1 MRPGCHILARPQLY
15 LSVMVKLR
23 TFLIAA
29 GLSAALGMPALA
41 QAPIRQGV
49 TSQDVAAQTQA
60 LQSQNAELR
69 LQIGDMERQIA
80 ELTGKIETLEFLLG
94 QTRDE
99 INRMQGDDARIG
111 EVLSQFEQ
119 QLTTMNRRLD
129 SMNERV
135 ANVGTQSEGLTTGGN
150 GAPRTVTVRNAD
162 GSVTQRE
169 VGSDDAGGT
178 NPSPPQPET
187 FTETSAPQPRQTGS
201 LGTISASDL
210 PGEAGPLFA
219 EAKSRL
225 LQFDYAGAEAAFTD
239 FLARFGDDAQAGEAQ
254 YWLAEVLYQ
263 QDEYEASGAAYT
275 QMIQAYPDDPR
286 APDALVKLARAMR
299 LMGETERACNA
310 LNALPQR
317 YPNASGVTVNLAAV
331 ERTRAGCDA

>member
-1 MRPGCHILARPQLY
+1 
-15 LSVMVKLR
+15 MVKLR
-23 TFLIAA
+23 TLLIIA
-29 GLSAALGMPALA
+29 GLGVALGAPVSA

-49 TSQDVAAQTQA
+49 TSQDIASQTQA

-69 LQIGDMERQIA
+69 LQIGDMEREMA
-80 ELTGKIETLEFLLG
+80 ELRGKVETLEFLLG

-99 INRMQGDDARIG
+99 VNRMQGDDARIG
-111 EVLSQFEQ
+111 QALSDIEQ
-119 QLTTMNRRLD
+119 RLTTLSRRMD

-135 ANVGTQSEGLTTGGN
+135 ANIGTQSEGRVSSGTT
-150 GAPRTVTVRNAD
+150 RIVTVRNAD
-162 GSVTQRE
+162 GSVSERTVTGE
-169 VGSDDAGGT
+169 GGGSGDAADTGPAG
-178 NPSPPQPET
+178 SPPRPET
-187 FTETSAPQPRQTGS
+187 FTEASAPQPVQTGS

-225 LQFDYAGAEAAFTD
+225 LQFDYAGAQAAFTE
-239 FLARFGDDAQAGEAQ
+239 FLARFGDDPQAGEAQ

-275 QMIQAYPDDPR
+275 QMIQEHPDDPR

-299 LMGETERACNA
+299 LLGETERACNA

-317 YPNASGVTVNLAAV
+317 YPDASGVTMNLAAV
-331 ERTRAGCDA
+331 ERTRAGCDS

>member
-1 MRPGCHILARPQLY
+1 
-15 LSVMVKLR
+15 MVKLR
-23 TFLIAA
+23 FLLIAA
-29 GLSAALGMPALA
+29 GLGASLGTPAFA

-49 TSQDVAAQTQA
+49 TSQDIATQNQA

-69 LQIGDMERQIA
+69 LRIADQEREIA
-80 ELTGKIETLEFLLG
+80 ELTGKVETLEFLLG

-99 INRMQGDDARIG
+99 VNRMQGDDARIG
-111 EVLSQFEQ
+111 EVLSEYEQ
-119 QLTTMNRRLD
+119 RITQLTRRLD
-129 SMNERV
+129 SMSERV
-135 ANVGTQSEGLTTGGN
+135 ANIGTQSEGMT
-150 GAPRTVTVRNAD
+150 
-162 GSVTQRE
+162 S
-169 VGSDDAGGT
+169 GSDTSGAAGPERSVPADDTAT
-178 NPSPPQPET
+178 NAPPRPET
-187 FTETSAPQPRQTGS
+187 FTEASSSQPPQTGS

-210 PGEAGPLFA
+210 LGEAGPLFA

-225 LQFDYAGAEAAFTD
+225 LQFDYAGAEAAFTE
-239 FLARFGDDAQAGEAQ
+239 FLDRFGDDHQAGEAQ

-275 QMIQAYPDDPR
+275 QMIREYPDDPR

-299 LMGETERACNA
+299 LLGETERACAA

>member
-1 MRPGCHILARPQLY
+1 
-15 LSVMVKLR
+15 MVKLR

-29 GLSAALGMPALA
+29 GLGVALGAPAFA

-49 TSQDVAAQTQA
+49 TSQDIAAQNQA
-60 LQSQNAELR
+60 LQAQNAELR
-69 LQIGDMERQIA
+69 LQIGDMEREIA
-80 ELTGKIETLEFLLG
+80 ELTGKVETLEFLLG

-99 INRMQGDDARIG
+99 VNRMQGDDTRIG
-111 EVLSQFEQ
+111 QALSEFEQ
-119 QLTTMNRRLD
+119 RITQLTRRMD

-135 ANVGTQSEGLTTGGN
+135 ANVGTQSENMANASGT
-150 GAPRTVTVRNAD
+150 TVTVRNAD
-162 GSVTQRE
+162 GSVTERTVTGPDTE
-169 VGSDDAGGT
+169 AGPAIGA
-178 NPSPPQPET
+178 PQPET

-225 LQFDYAGAEAAFTD
+225 LQFDYAGAEAAFTE
-239 FLARFGDDAQAGEAQ
+239 FLDRFGDDHQAGEAQ

-275 QMIQAYPDDPR
+275 QMIRDYPDDPR

-299 LMGETERACNA
+299 LLGETERACNA
-310 LNALPQR
+310 LNALPAR
-317 YPNASGVTVNLAAV
+317 YPGASGVTVNLAAV

>member
-1 MRPGCHILARPQLY
+1 
-15 LSVMVKLR
+15 MVKLR
-23 TFLIAA
+23 FLLIAA
-29 GLSAALGMPALA
+29 GLGASLGTPAFA

-49 TSQDVAAQTQA
+49 TSQDIATQNQA

-69 LQIGDMERQIA
+69 LRIADQEREIA
-80 ELTGKIETLEFLLG
+80 ELTGKVETLEFLLG

-99 INRMQGDDARIG
+99 VNRMQGDDARIG
-111 EVLSQFEQ
+111 EVLSEYEQ
-119 QLTTMNRRLD
+119 RITQLTRRLD
-129 SMNERV
+129 SMSERV
-135 ANVGTQSEGLTTGGN
+135 ANIGTQSEGMT
-150 GAPRTVTVRNAD
+150 
-162 GSVTQRE
+162 S
-169 VGSDDAGGT
+169 GSDTSGAAGPERSVPADDTAT
-178 NPSPPQPET
+178 NAPPRPET
-187 FTETSAPQPRQTGS
+187 FTEASSSQPPQTGS

-225 LQFDYAGAEAAFTD
+225 LQFDYAGAEAAFTE
-239 FLARFGDDAQAGEAQ
+239 FLDRFGDDHQAGEAQ

-275 QMIQAYPDDPR
+275 QMIREYPDDPR

-299 LMGETERACNA
+299 LLGETERACAA

>member
-1 MRPGCHILARPQLY
+1 
-15 LSVMVKLR
+15 MVKLR
-23 TFLIAA
+23 FLLIAA
-29 GLSAALGMPALA
+29 GLGASLGAPALA

-49 TSQDVAAQTQA
+49 TSQDIAAQNQA
-60 LQSQNAELR
+60 LQTQNAELR
-69 LQIGDMERQIA
+69 LRISDQEREIA
-80 ELTGKIETLEFLLG
+80 ELTGKVETLEFLLG

-99 INRMQGDDARIG
+99 VNRMQGDDARIG
-111 EVLSQFEQ
+111 QVLSEYEQ
-119 QLTTMNRRLD
+119 RITQLTRRLD
-129 SMNERV
+129 SMSERV
-135 ANVGTQSEGLTTGGN
+135 ANIGTQSEGMTLSN
-150 GAPRTVTVRNAD
+150 DSSGAAGPERNVPAD
-162 GSVTQRE
+162 DT
-169 VGSDDAGGT
+169 AT
-178 NPSPPQPET
+178 NSPPRPEN
-187 FTETSAPQPRQTGS
+187 FTESSAPQPPQTGS
-201 LGTISASDL
+201 LGTISATDL

-225 LQFDYAGAEAAFTD
+225 LQFDYAGAEAAFTE
-239 FLARFGDDAQAGEAQ
+239 FLQRFGDDAQAGEAQ

-275 QMIQAYPDDPR
+275 QMIREYPDDPR

-299 LMGETERACNA
+299 LLGETERACTA

>member
-1 MRPGCHILARPQLY
+1 
-15 LSVMVKLR
+15 MVKLR
-23 TFLIAA
+23 ILFIAA
-29 GLSAALGMPALA
+29 GLGASLGAPALA

-49 TSQDVAAQTQA
+49 TSQDIAAQNQA

-69 LQIGDMERQIA
+69 LRIADQEREIA
-80 ELTGKIETLEFLLG
+80 ELTGKVETLEFLLG

-99 INRMQGDDARIG
+99 VNRMQGDDARIG
-111 EVLSQFEQ
+111 QVLSEYEQ
-119 QLTTMNRRLD
+119 RITQLTRRID
-129 SMNERV
+129 SMTERV
-135 ANVGTQSEGLTTGGN
+135 ANIGTQSEGMVAGDPGQ
-150 GAPRTVTVRNAD
+150 TVTVRNAD
-162 GSVTQRE
+162 GSVSQRN
-169 VGSDDAGGT
+169 VPADDTAT
-178 NPSPPQPET
+178 NSPPRPEN
-187 FTETSAPQPRQTGS
+187 FTESSAPQPPQTGS

-225 LQFDYAGAEAAFTD
+225 LQFDYAGAEAAFTE
-239 FLARFGDDAQAGEAQ
+239 FLQRFGDDAQAGEAQ

-275 QMIQAYPDDPR
+275 QMIRQYPDDPR

-299 LMGETERACNA
+299 LLGETERACTA

>member
-1 MRPGCHILARPQLY
+1 
-15 LSVMVKLR
+15 MVKLR
-23 TFLIAA
+23 SLLIIV
-29 GLSAALGMPALA
+29 GLCGALVAPAHA

-49 TSQDVAAQTQA
+49 TSQDVANQTQA
-60 LQSQNAELR
+60 LLSQNAELR

-80 ELTGKIETLEFLLG
+80 ELRGKVETLEFLLG

-99 INRMQGDDARIG
+99 VNRMQGDDARIG
-111 EVLSQFEQ
+111 EALSQIEQ
-119 QLTTMNRRLD
+119 QMTTLSRRLD

-135 ANVGTQSEGLTTGGN
+135 ANVGTQSQGLELGGE
-150 GAPRTVTVRNAD
+150 ARTVTVRNAD
-162 GSVTQRE
+162 GSVTQRT
-169 VGSDDAGGT
+169 VGSEDVSDSGGSNT
-178 NPSPPQPET
+178 TTPQPET
-187 FTETSAPQPRQTGS
+187 FTETSGARPIQTGS

-225 LQFDYAGAEAAFTD
+225 LQFDYVGAEAAFTE

-263 QDEYEASGAAYT
+263 QEEYEASGSAYT
-275 QMIQAYPDDPR
+275 QMIQAFPDDPR

-299 LMGETERACNA
+299 LMGEAQRACNA

>member
-1 MRPGCHILARPQLY
+1 
-15 LSVMVKLR
+15 MVKLR
-23 TFLIAA
+23 ILLIAA
-29 GLSAALGMPALA
+29 GLGASLGAPALA

-49 TSQDVAAQTQA
+49 TSQDIAAQNQA

-69 LQIGDMERQIA
+69 LRIADQEREIA
-80 ELTGKIETLEFLLG
+80 ELTGKVETLEFLLG

-99 INRMQGDDARIG
+99 VNRMQGDDARIG
-111 EVLSQFEQ
+111 QVLSEYEQ
-119 QLTTMNRRLD
+119 RITQLTRRLD
-129 SMNERV
+129 SMSERV
-135 ANVGTQSEGLTTGGN
+135 ANIGTQSEGMTLGN
-150 GAPRTVTVRNAD
+150 DSSGAAGPESAVPAD
-162 GSVTQRE
+162 DT
-169 VGSDDAGGT
+169 AT
-178 NPSPPQPET
+178 NSPPRQEN
-187 FTETSAPQPRQTGS
+187 FTESSAPQPPQTGS
-201 LGTISASDL
+201 LGTISATDL

-225 LQFDYAGAEAAFTD
+225 LQFDYAGAEAAFTE
-239 FLARFGDDAQAGEAQ
+239 FLQRFGDDAQAGEAQ

-275 QMIQAYPDDPR
+275 QMIRQYPDDPR

-299 LMGETERACNA
+299 LLGETERACTA